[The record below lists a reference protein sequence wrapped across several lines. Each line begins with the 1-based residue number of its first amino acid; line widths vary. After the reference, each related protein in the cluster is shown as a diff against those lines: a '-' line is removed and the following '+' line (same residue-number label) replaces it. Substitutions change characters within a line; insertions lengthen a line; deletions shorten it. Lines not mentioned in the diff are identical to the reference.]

1 MTDTLVLDIATTA
14 GLATPAHLGL
24 DDASV
29 IGLNDASVVPGAAR
43 RIAETGKAFAP
54 VAKVFSP
61 LAKAYTPAAKA
72 YEPMAEALPA
82 VVTVPDSFD
91 AEAWL
96 DRSEAVAAWDDAP
109 AVTVPFEPAAPV
121 APKTVS
127 RDVWRRSALNER
139 LEAMRAQMNAVN
151 LRVAM
156 LNAEPGANGAN

>member
-1 MTDTLVLDIATTA
+1 MTDTLVLDIAMTA

-24 DDASV
+24 DDAC
-29 IGLNDASVVPGAAR
+29 VVPGAAR
-43 RIAETGKAFAP
+43 RLAETGRAFAP

-61 LAKAYTPAAKA
+61 FAKAYTPAAKA
-72 YEPMAEALPA
+72 YEPMTEALPA

-96 DRSEAVAAWDDAP
+96 DRAESFTAWDGALAGPVPVEPVAP
-109 AVTVPFEPAAPV
+109 AT
-121 APKTVS
+121 PKTVS

-139 LEAMRAQMNAVN
+139 LEAMRAHMKAVN

-156 LNAEPGANGAN
+156 LSAEPGVNGVN